1 MPTPFIFFY
10 NFILLIRYYNN
21 EDKECILSSS
31 RFYSFIHNIGGKIIM
46 GRIKTIDNAFGINIH
61 VTKEFV
67 RDDDTKIIV
76 GELTNWLG
84 DNLGPEWVNLTMSK
98 AGEVTEYNFC
108 FSESGAVSFSGIKFN
123 DVDRDI
129 TIDYHGQ
136 VESITGWSR
145 DDCTTYNFQTSVLDS
160 YMYYE
165 AIYVDN
171 IDIIINGNNFA
182 ISGNVFDITND
193 ELLFHFT
200 AVPGINSYD
209 IDYYTCDG
217 KKIDALGMANIEA
230 SKICGAG
237 NEDVDNAIYYVISS
251 KIYDAMIETLPIS
264 ILIKACYST
273 NDAHKKNLTVPT
285 AKEYIK
291 GLFNDGVIDRF
302 LAEFM
307 MSLIGADGNIR
318 T

>member
-1 MPTPFIFFY
+1 
-10 NFILLIRYYNN
+10 
-21 EDKECILSSS
+21 
-31 RFYSFIHNIGGKIIM
+31 M
-46 GRIKTIDNAFGINIH
+46 GRIKTIDNASGISIH
-61 VTKEFV
+61 VTKEFM
-67 RDDDTKIIV
+67 RNDDAKIIV
-76 GELTNWLG
+76 GELTNWFG
-84 DNLGPEWVNLTMSK
+84 DNTGPEWVKLTMNK
-98 AGEVTEYNFC
+98 AGEITDYSFS
-108 FSESGAVSFSGIKFN
+108 FSEAKVVGFSDIEFN

-129 TIDYHGQ
+129 MIDYHGK

-145 DDCTTYNFQTSVLDS
+145 DNCIAYNFQTSVLDS

-193 ELLFHFT
+193 EMLFHFT

-217 KKIDALGMANIEA
+217 KKIDALEMANIEA

-251 KIYDAMIETLPIS
+251 KIYDVMINTLPIS
-264 ILIKACYST
+264 MLIKGCHYA
-273 NDAHKKNLTVPT
+273 NDMHKKNHNVPT
-285 AKEYIK
+285 AKDYIK
-291 GLFNDGVIDRF
+291 ELFTDGVIDRF
-302 LAEFM
+302 LAEFA
-307 MSLIGADGNIR
+307 MSLIGKDGNIY

>member
-1 MPTPFIFFY
+1 MPTPFIFY

-76 GELTNWLG
+76 GELTNWFG
-84 DNLGPEWVNLTMSK
+84 DNLGPEWVKLTMNK
-98 AGEVTEYNFC
+98 AEEIIDYSFG
-108 FSESGAVSFSGIKFN
+108 FSEAAVIGLFDIKFN
-123 DVDRDI
+123 DADRDI
-129 TIDYHGQ
+129 TIDYHDQ
-136 VESITGWSR
+136 VESITGWSC
-145 DDCTTYNFQTSVLDS
+145 DSCIAYNFQTSVLDS

-193 ELLFHFT
+193 ELLFYFK

-217 KKIDALGMANIEA
+217 KKIDALEMANIEA

-307 MSLIGADGNIR
+307 MSLIGVDGNIR

>member
-1 MPTPFIFFY
+1 
-10 NFILLIRYYNN
+10 
-21 EDKECILSSS
+21 
-31 RFYSFIHNIGGKIIM
+31 M

-108 FSESGAVSFSGIKFN
+108 FSESGAVSFSDIKFN

-264 ILIKACYST
+264 ILIKACYIT

>member
-1 MPTPFIFFY
+1 
-10 NFILLIRYYNN
+10 
-21 EDKECILSSS
+21 
-31 RFYSFIHNIGGKIIM
+31 M
-46 GRIKTIDNAFGINIH
+46 GRIKDISNASGINIH

-67 RDDDTKIIV
+67 RDDGTNIII

-84 DNLGPEWVNLTMSK
+84 DSLGSEWVNLTMNK
-98 AGEVTEYNFC
+98 AGEITEYNLY
-108 FSESGAVSFSGIKFN
+108 FSEAGAVDFSDIKFN
-123 DVDRDI
+123 DVDHDI

-145 DDCTTYNFQTSVLDS
+145 DNCTTYNFQTSVLDS

-217 KKIDALGMANIEA
+217 KKIDALEMANIEA

-237 NEDVDNAIYYVISS
+237 NEDVDKAIYYVISR

-264 ILIKACYST
+264 ILVKVCYGV
-273 NDAHKKNLTVPT
+273 NDAHKKNFNAPT

-291 GLFNDGVIDRF
+291 KLFTDGAIDWF

-307 MSLIGADGNIR
+307 MSLIGKDGNIR

>member
-1 MPTPFIFFY
+1 
-10 NFILLIRYYNN
+10 
-21 EDKECILSSS
+21 
-31 RFYSFIHNIGGKIIM
+31 M

-98 AGEVTEYNFC
+98 AGEVTEHNFC
-108 FSESGAVSFSGIKFN
+108 FSDSESGAVSFSDIKFN

-129 TIDYHGQ
+129 TIDYHGK

-182 ISGNVFDITND
+182 ISGNVFDITTD
-193 ELLFHFT
+193 ELLFHFK

-217 KKIDALGMANIEA
+217 KKIDALEMANIEA

-237 NEDVDNAIYYVISS
+237 NEDVDNAIYYVISR

-273 NDAHKKNLTVPT
+273 NNAHKKNLTVPT

-307 MSLIGADGNIR
+307 MSLICADGNIR

>member
-1 MPTPFIFFY
+1 MLIIYSIDYIKTEDIGPYKICLQKFYRGSFARYRVLVTDIFCNNNASGFY
-10 NFILLIRYYNN
+10 ESIKDAELRFDKFVEDTKNMLNSDNKNFIL
-21 EDKECILSSS
+21 
-31 RFYSFIHNIGGKIIM
+31 
-46 GRIKTIDNAFGINIH
+46 DNHA
-61 VTKEFV
+61 TA
-67 RDDDTKIIV
+67 
-76 GELTNWLG
+76 LT
-84 DNLGPEWVNLTMSK
+84 
-98 AGEVTEYNFC
+98 
-108 FSESGAVSFSGIKFN
+108 
-123 DVDRDI
+123 
-129 TIDYHGQ
+129 
-136 VESITGWSR
+136 
-145 DDCTTYNFQTSVLDS
+145 
-160 YMYYE
+160 
-165 AIYVDN
+165 
-171 IDIIINGNNFA
+171 
-182 ISGNVFDITND
+182 TND

-264 ILIKACYST
+264 ILFKVCYGV
-273 NDAHKKNLTVPT
+273 NDAHKKNPNAPT

-291 GLFNDGVIDRF
+291 ELFNDGAIDRF

-307 MSLIGADGNIR
+307 MSLIGKDGNIR

>member
-1 MPTPFIFFY
+1 
-10 NFILLIRYYNN
+10 
-21 EDKECILSSS
+21 
-31 RFYSFIHNIGGKIIM
+31 M
-46 GRIKTIDNAFGINIH
+46 GRIKDISNAGGINIH

-67 RDDDTKIIV
+67 CDDDTKIII
-76 GELTNWLG
+76 GELTNWFG
-84 DNLGPEWVNLTMSK
+84 DNLGTEWVNLTMNK
-98 AGEVTEYNFC
+98 AGEITEYNLY
-108 FSESGAVSFSGIKFN
+108 FSEAGAVDFSGIKFN

-171 IDIIINGNNFA
+171 VDIIINGNNFA

-217 KKIDALGMANIEA
+217 KKIDALEMANIEA
-230 SKICGAG
+230 CKICGAG
-237 NEDVDNAIYYVISS
+237 NDDVDKAIYYVISS
-251 KIYDAMIETLPIS
+251 KIYDAMIDTLPIS
-264 ILIKACYST
+264 MLVKGCYYF
-273 NDAHKKNLTVPT
+273 NDMHKKNLTAPT
-285 AKEYIK
+285 AKDHIK
-291 GLFNDGVIDRF
+291 KLFTDGVIDRF

-307 MSLIGADGNIR
+307 MSLIGKDGNIR

>member
-1 MPTPFIFFY
+1 
-10 NFILLIRYYNN
+10 
-21 EDKECILSSS
+21 
-31 RFYSFIHNIGGKIIM
+31 M

-98 AGEVTEYNFC
+98 AGEVTEYNLC
-108 FSESGAVSFSGIKFN
+108 FSESGAVSFSDIKFN

-136 VESITGWSR
+136 VESVTGWKR
-145 DDCTTYNFQTSVLDS
+145 HNGDAYNFQTSVLNT

-217 KKIDALGMANIEA
+217 KKIDSLEMANIEA
-230 SKICGAG
+230 GKICGTG
-237 NEDVDNAIYYVISS
+237 NEDVDNAIYYVISNN
-251 KIYDAMIETLPIS
+251 IYDAMVNTLPIS
-264 ILIKACYST
+264 ILIKACYGV
-273 NDAHKKNLTVPT
+273 NDAHKKNSNALTT
-285 AKEYIK
+285 KEYIK
-291 GLFNDGVIDRF
+291 KLFTDGVIDRF

-307 MSLIGADGNIR
+307 MSLIGKDGNIY

>member
-1 MPTPFIFFY
+1 
-10 NFILLIRYYNN
+10 
-21 EDKECILSSS
+21 
-31 RFYSFIHNIGGKIIM
+31 M
-46 GRIKTIDNAFGINIH
+46 GRIKDISNAGGINIH

-67 RDDDTKIIV
+67 RDDGTKIIV
-76 GELTNWLG
+76 GELTNWFG
-84 DNLGPEWVNLTMSK
+84 DNTGPEWVNLTMNK
-98 AGEVTEYNFC
+98 GEIIKYDFS
-108 FSESGAVSFSGIKFN
+108 FSESAAVSFSDIKFN

-129 TIDYHGQ
+129 TIDYHRK
-136 VESITGWSR
+136 VESITGWNR
-145 DDCTTYNFQTSVLDS
+145 DNCSTYNFQTSVVNS

-193 ELLFHFT
+193 EFLFHFT

-217 KKIDALGMANIEA
+217 KKINALEMANIEA

-251 KIYDAMIETLPIS
+251 RIYDAMIETLPIS
-264 ILIKACYST
+264 ILVKVCYGIS
-273 NDAHKKNLTVPT
+273 DAHKKNPNAPT

-291 GLFNDGVIDRF
+291 KLFTDGEIDRF

-307 MSLIGADGNIR
+307 MSLIDKDGNIR

>member
-1 MPTPFIFFY
+1 
-10 NFILLIRYYNN
+10 
-21 EDKECILSSS
+21 
-31 RFYSFIHNIGGKIIM
+31 M
-46 GRIKTIDNAFGINIH
+46 GRIKDISNASGINIH

-67 RDDDTKIIV
+67 RGNDAKIVV
-76 GELTNWLG
+76 GELTNWFG
-84 DNLGPEWVNLTMSK
+84 DNTGPDWVNLTMNK
-98 AGEVTEYNFC
+98 AGEITDFNFYFTEAEATNL
-108 FSESGAVSFSGIKFN
+108 SGIKFN
-123 DVDRDI
+123 NVDHDI

-136 VESITGWSR
+136 VENITGWNR

-217 KKIDALGMANIEA
+217 KKIDALEMANIEA

-237 NEDVDNAIYYVISS
+237 NEDVDKAIYYVISS
-251 KIYDAMIETLPIS
+251 RIYDAMIETLPIS
-264 ILIKACYST
+264 ILFKVCYGV
-273 NDAHKKNLTVPT
+273 NDAHKKNPNAPT

-291 GLFNDGVIDRF
+291 KLFTDGAIDRF

-307 MSLIGADGNIR
+307 MSLIGKDGNIR

>member
-1 MPTPFIFFY
+1 
-10 NFILLIRYYNN
+10 
-21 EDKECILSSS
+21 
-31 RFYSFIHNIGGKIIM
+31 M
-46 GRIKTIDNAFGINIH
+46 GRIKNINNASGINIH

-67 RDDDTKIIV
+67 RNDDTKIIV
-76 GELTNWLG
+76 GELTNWFG
-84 DNLGPEWVNLTMSK
+84 DNLGPECVKLTMNK
-98 AGEVTEYNFC
+98 AEEITDYSFG
-108 FSESGAVSFSGIKFN
+108 FSEAAVIGFSDIKFN
-123 DVDRDI
+123 DADRDI
-129 TIDYHGQ
+129 TINYHGH
-136 VESITGWSR
+136 VESITGWSC
-145 DDCTTYNFQTSVLDS
+145 DSCIAYNFQASVLDS

-193 ELLFHFT
+193 ELLFYFK

-217 KKIDALGMANIEA
+217 KKIDALEMANIEA

-264 ILIKACYST
+264 ILIKACYSI

-291 GLFNDGVIDRF
+291 ELFNDGAIDRF

-307 MSLIGADGNIR
+307 MSLIDKDGNIR

>member
-1 MPTPFIFFY
+1 
-10 NFILLIRYYNN
+10 
-21 EDKECILSSS
+21 
-31 RFYSFIHNIGGKIIM
+31 M
-46 GRIKTIDNAFGINIH
+46 GRIKDISNASGINIH

-67 RDDDTKIIV
+67 RGDGTKTIV
-76 GELTNWLG
+76 SELTNWFG
-84 DNLGPEWVNLTMSK
+84 DNIGPGWVNITMNK
-98 AGEVTEYNFC
+98 AGEITYHNFYFTET
-108 FSESGAVSFSGIKFN
+108 EAVNLSGIKFN
-123 DVDRDI
+123 EVDRDI

-145 DDCTTYNFQTSVLDS
+145 DDCTTYNFQTTVLDS

-165 AIYVDN
+165 AIYVDDV
-171 IDIIINGNNFA
+171 DIIINGNNFA

-200 AVPGINSYD
+200 AVPGINTYD

-217 KKIDALGMANIEA
+217 KKIDALEMANIEA

-237 NEDVDNAIYYVISS
+237 NEDVDKAIYYVISS

-264 ILIKACYST
+264 ILFKVCYGV
-273 NDAHKKNLTVPT
+273 NDAHKKNPNAPT

-291 GLFNDGVIDRF
+291 KLFTDGAIDRF

-307 MSLIGADGNIR
+307 MSLIGKDGNIR